1 VKKQD
6 VRETPTLPGS
16 QASKL
21 WLMEAPTACCGK
33 ERPGYPR
40 AGRQESQRYRGSG
53 VWLPVLLHLQ
63 WLDFSRDYIPK
74 PNVPH

>member
-1 VKKQD
+1 MKVKGESKEKEKLPVKKQD
-6 VRETPTLPGS
+6 VRKTPTLPGS

-40 AGRQESQRYRGSG
+40 AGRQES
-53 VWLPVLLHLQ
+53 
-63 WLDFSRDYIPK
+63 
-74 PNVPH
+74 